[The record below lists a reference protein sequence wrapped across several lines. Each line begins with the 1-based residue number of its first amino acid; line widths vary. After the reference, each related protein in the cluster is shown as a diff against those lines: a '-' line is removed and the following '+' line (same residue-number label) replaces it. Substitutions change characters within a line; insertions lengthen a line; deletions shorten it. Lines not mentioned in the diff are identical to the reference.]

1 MPIRL
6 LKRMAWQD
14 REQRHKRGD
23 IHSSGISRKS
33 EGVGRSDDKQE
44 DEDLFDTFNVNVF
57 SEKTVSSQP
66 NLTKYSTTCK
76 LRLVDRWSLLF
87 YD

>member
-1 MPIRL
+1 MHHEP
-6 LKRMAWQD
+6 WQD

-57 SEKTVSSQP
+57 PEKTVSSQP

-76 LRLVDRWSLLF
+76 LRLVDRRSLLF